1 MQQLQKFSRIGRA
14 AAAVASLQWCLWKK
28 ADIAFPVP
36 NHSDPTIWIGDL
48 DPSGDGNQQ
57 TRDLSNTMAL
67 VNLGRIPA

>member
-1 MQQLQKFSRIGRA
+1 MEEDRYHDRDQDA
-14 AAAVASLQWCLWKK
+14 P
-28 ADIAFPVP
+28 FPVP

-57 TRDLSNTMAL
+57 TRDLSNTMPL